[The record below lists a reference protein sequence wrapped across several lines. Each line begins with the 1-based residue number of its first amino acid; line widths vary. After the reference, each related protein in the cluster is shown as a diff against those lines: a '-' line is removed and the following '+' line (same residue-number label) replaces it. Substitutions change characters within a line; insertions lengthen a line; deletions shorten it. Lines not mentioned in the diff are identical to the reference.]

1 MVDPRD
7 PGTIAITFPYKP
19 RRGRPPT
26 GKAKTAAERM
36 RAYRKRHITVSTDV
50 LRTVVAQC
58 EQIQQLMDT
67 NLSLRRE
74 LDAVYAEV
82 ARLRVTLSSDQA

>member
-7 PGTIAITFPYKP
+7 PGTIAFTFPVKP

-36 RAYRKRHITVSTDV
+36 RAYRKRHVVVSTEV
-50 LRTVVAQC
+50 LQTVVAQC
-58 EQIQQLMDT
+58 TQIQQLMDA
-67 NLSLRRE
+67 NRVLRQE
-74 LDAVYAEV
+74 LDVLYAEI
-82 ARLRVTLSSDQA
+82 ARLRESLSADPG

>member
-7 PGTIAITFPYKP
+7 PGTIAMSFPYKP

-26 GKAKTAAERM
+26 GKAKSAAERM
-36 RAYRKRHITVSTDV
+36 RAYRKRHIVVSTDV

-58 EQIQQLMDT
+58 TQIQELMDA
-67 NLSLRRE
+67 NRRLRRE
-74 LDAVYAEV
+74 LDVLYAEI
-82 ARLRVTLSSDQA
+82 ARLNEAL

>member
-7 PGTIAITFPYKP
+7 PGTIAISFPIRP

-26 GKAKTAAERM
+26 GNAKTAAERM
-36 RAYRKRHITVSTDV
+36 RAYRKRHVVVSTEV

-58 EQIQQLMDT
+58 TQIQQLMDV
-67 NLSLRRE
+67 NHSLRQE
-74 LDAVYAEV
+74 LEAVYAEI
-82 ARLRVTLSSDQA
+82 ARLKEALSSDPG

>member
-7 PGTIAITFPYKP
+7 PGTIAMAFPLKP
-19 RRGRPPT
+19 RRGRPST

-36 RAYRKRHITVSTDV
+36 RAYRKRHIVVSADV

-58 EQIQQLMDT
+58 EQIQQLMDM
-67 NLSLRRE
+67 NLALRRE
-74 LDAVYAEV
+74 LDTLYVEM
-82 ARLRVTLSSDQA
+82 ARLRLTLSSDEG

>member
-7 PGTIAITFPYKP
+7 PGTIAMSFPYKP
-19 RRGRPPT
+19 RRGRPST

-58 EQIQQLMDT
+58 TQIQELMDA
-67 NLSLRRE
+67 NRLLRRE
-74 LDAVYAEV
+74 LDVLYAEI
-82 ARLRVTLSSDQA
+82 ARLRESLSSDPT

>member
-7 PGTIAITFPYKP
+7 PGTIAMSFPYKP
-19 RRGRPPT
+19 RRGRPPS

-36 RAYRKRHITVSTDV
+36 RAYRKRHIVVSTDV

-58 EQIQQLMDT
+58 TQIQELMDA
-67 NLSLRRE
+67 NRVLRRE
-74 LDAVYAEV
+74 LDTLYAEI
-82 ARLRVTLSSDQA
+82 ARLREGLASD